1 MTLFESIHN
10 PEALK
15 RLSADRLPVLAREI
29 REFLIES
36 CAQTGG
42 HLGPSLG
49 VVELTIALHR
59 VFDSPKDPILFDT
72 GHQAYAHKVLTGRHD
87 FTDLKSEGGLSG
99 YPSRAESEHDFIEN
113 SHASTALSYA
123 DGMAKANEVQGRTD
137 RTVVAV
143 IGDGALTG
151 GMAWEALNNIAE
163 KKNRRLVIVVNDN
176 GRSYSPTKGG
186 LADHLASL
194 RMNPGYEQALD
205 LAKTT
210 LNRTPVVGQPLYEA
224 LHGLKKGIKDTIQP
238 QIMFEDLGLKYLG
251 PIDGH
256 DEQALEKALRRARDF
271 GGPAIVHVITQKGK
285 GYAPAE
291 NHDEDQFHAPGP
303 FDVDTG
309 KAKPGPKV
317 EKWTSVFADTM
328 VELGGER
335 EDIVGITAAMLH
347 PTGLNKFAEVYPD
360 RTFDVGIAEQHA
372 ATAATGMAMNGLH
385 PVVAVY
391 ATFLNRCFDQV
402 LMDAALHKQ
411 GVTFCLDRAGV
422 TGNDGAS
429 HNGVWDLSILQ
440 VVPGLRL
447 AAPRDAARLR
457 SLLREA
463 VAVED
468 APTVV
473 RYPKGAVAEELPE
486 IGRVGTMD
494 LLRRPADGGLSKDLL
509 IVGVGTMAQVA
520 CEVADRMADQGI
532 GVTVIDPRWVKPLD
546 EALVAEAA
554 EHSVVAVV
562 EDNGRTGAVGDA
574 VSRLLRDH
582 EVDVP
587 VRTFGIEQE
596 FLDHAKRDRILQQQG
611 LTPQE
616 LSRRLT
622 ETVSR
627 RGEGTRTTRELADE
641 TA

>member
-402 LMDAALHKQ
+402 LMDAALHEQ